1 VTAPLL
7 IGVALGFLAAMPLL
21 YLAVHRTRRRVAR
34 LQEQNHANQRLAEL
48 GTLAGGLAHEIK
60 NPLSSVNLN
69 IQLLQED
76 LQQVADGYRAG
87 RLDGDEHEQ
96 QVARIQRRFGSLA
109 SETRRLRDIL
119 EDFLRF
125 AGRLK
130 LQREPTDLNALV
142 DQVADFFAAQA
153 QAAAIHIRTTLAAR
167 PAVAHVDGDLLKQA
181 LLNLMINAVHAMTA
195 AREKSRPHGGA
206 DELLLRTQLRRVP
219 GGSEIE
225 IHVTD
230 TGPGIDAAILPRL
243 FEPYFSTRRG
253 GTGLGLPT
261 ARRIVEE
268 HGGRITVHTEPGR
281 GSDFAII
288 LPAAAPNPPT
298 NPPTDPPT
306 TSAASHASA
315 LESPGS

>member
-1 VTAPLL
+1 MTAPLI
-7 IGVALGFLAAMPLL
+7 IGVALGLLAAIPLL
-21 YLAVHRTRRRVAR
+21 YLAVHRTRRRMAR
-34 LQEQNHANQRLAEL
+34 LQEQNAANQRLAEL
-48 GTLAGGLAHEIK
+48 GTLAGGLAHEIR

-76 LQQVADGYRAG
+76 LQQVADAHRDG
-87 RLDGDEHEQ
+87 RLEAQ
-96 QVARIQRRFGSLA
+96 QIPRIQRRLGALA
-109 SETRRLRDIL
+109 GETRRLRDIL

-130 LQREPTDLNALV
+130 LQRETTDLNALI

-167 PAVAHVDGDLLKQA
+167 PAVADVDADLLKQA

-195 AREKSRPHGGA
+195 AREKSQPHGGA
-206 DELLLRTQLRRVP
+206 NELMIRTQLRRVP

-230 TGPGIDAAILPRL
+230 TGPGIDAAVVPRL

-281 GSDFAII
+281 GSDFVII
-288 LPAAAPNPPT
+288 LPAAAP
-298 NPPTDPPT
+298 
-306 TSAASHASA
+306 AAPHASPADARDGGSA
-315 LESPGS
+315 LESPQP